1 MLAGDTALAV
11 RLLELRRALARRIR
25 VLETSLAEQ
34 IQAVGLRESVWRHT
48 ERELV
53 AAQSALASLPG
64 DLLP

>member
-11 RLLELRRALARRIR
+11 RLLQLRRALARRILL
-25 VLETSLAEQ
+25 LEARLAEQ
-34 IQAVGLRESVWRHT
+34 IQSVGLRESAWHHT

-53 AAQSALASLPG
+53 AAESALASLPG

>member
-1 MLAGDTALAV
+1 MFAGDTALAV
-11 RLLELRRALARRIR
+11 RLLELRRALAQRIR
-25 VLETSLAEQ
+25 CLEARLSEQ
-34 IQAVGLRESVWRHT
+34 IQAVGLRESAWRQT